1 MNQLQRVHIADNY
14 MINPG
19 NPIIVNL
26 IGAGGTGSQ
35 VLSCLARINEGLK
48 ALQHPGLHVRCFD
61 SDEVSAANLG
71 RQLFAL
77 TELGM
82 NKAAALINRFNRF
95 YGTNWKAVTIKY
107 NHKSLHM
114 LKERRY
120 ANLTITCVD
129 KAEDRFEIAEILKEK
144 KEAENKLYCPIYWM
158 DFGNSRYTGQAIL
171 ATIGDVKQTASQKYE
186 TVTNLPF
193 ITEEFKELL
202 QEANGDDTPSCSLA
216 EALHKQ
222 DLFINSALANLG
234 ASLLWQLFT
243 EGILFNR
250 GFFLNLKNFR
260 TQPIPV

>member
-1 MNQLQRVHIADNY
+1 MNQLQRVHIVDNY

-48 ALQHPGLHVRCFD
+48 ALQHPGLYVRCFD

-82 NKAAALINRFNRF
+82 HKSVALINRFNRF
-95 YGTNWKAVTIKY
+95 YGTNWKAIPTKY
-107 NHKSLHM
+107 NNKSLHS

-129 KAEDRFEIAEILKEK
+129 KAEDRFEIA
-144 KEAENKLYCPIYWM
+144 
-158 DFGNSRYTGQAIL
+158 
-171 ATIGDVKQTASQKYE
+171 
-186 TVTNLPF
+186 
-193 ITEEFKELL
+193 
-202 QEANGDDTPSCSLA
+202 
-216 EALHKQ
+216 
-222 DLFINSALANLG
+222 
-234 ASLLWQLFT
+234 
-243 EGILFNR
+243 
-250 GFFLNLKNFR
+250 
-260 TQPIPV
+260 